1 MVCRAERKR
10 TQCPAQ
16 EVQESNVSD
25 SRDRGPDSRS
35 SDPLSLRNRRRA
47 TLQGLPMNGEESLR
61 EQHQLIPT
69 PKHRAVRVLVVN
81 DSPDN
86 VESMALLLRL
96 YGHEVEGALGG
107 PAALRAAQAQQPDA
121 VLLDISMPGMD
132 GYQVARQLRAMFRD
146 KPVLLVA
153 LTAHGF
159 EEDRRRC
166 QEAGFDRHLVKPADP
181 LEVENL
187 LRELGQSL

>member
-1 MVCRAERKR
+1 
-10 TQCPAQ
+10 
-16 EVQESNVSD
+16 
-25 SRDRGPDSRS
+25 
-35 SDPLSLRNRRRA
+35 
-47 TLQGLPMNGEESLR
+47 MNGEELR
-61 EQHQLIPT
+61 HDRHQPIPT
-69 PKHRAVRVLVVN
+69 PQRRAVRVLVVD

-96 YGHEVEGALGG
+96 YGHEVDVALGG

-132 GYQVARQLRAMFRD
+132 GYQVARRLRAMFRD
-146 KPVLLVA
+146 KRLLLIA
-153 LTAHGF
+153 ITAHGF

-166 QEAGFDRHLVKPADP
+166 EEAGFDLHLVKPADP
-181 LEVENL
+181 LAVEHL

>member
-1 MVCRAERKR
+1 M
-10 TQCPAQ
+10 
-16 EVQESNVSD
+16 
-25 SRDRGPDSRS
+25 G
-35 SDPLSLRNRRRA
+35 
-47 TLQGLPMNGEESLR
+47 GGELLH
-61 EQHQLIPT
+61 EQHELIPT

-81 DSPDN
+81 DYPDN

-96 YGHEVEGALGG
+96 FGHEVEVALGG
-107 PAALRAAQAQQPDA
+107 PAALRAAQARQPDA

-146 KPVLLVA
+146 KPLLLVA

-166 QEAGFDRHLVKPADP
+166 EEAGFDLHLVKPADP
-181 LEVENL
+181 LAVEKL
-187 LRELGQSL
+187 LRELGRSL

>member
-1 MVCRAERKR
+1 
-10 TQCPAQ
+10 
-16 EVQESNVSD
+16 
-25 SRDRGPDSRS
+25 
-35 SDPLSLRNRRRA
+35 
-47 TLQGLPMNGEESLR
+47 MNGEESLR

-86 VESMALLLRL
+86 VASMALLLRL
-96 YGHEVEGALGG
+96 YGHEVDGALGG
-107 PAALRAAQAQQPDA
+107 AAALRAAQAQQPDA
-121 VLLDISMPGMD
+121 VLLDLSMPGMD
-132 GYQVARQLRAMFRD
+132 GYQVARKLRAMFRD

-166 QEAGFDRHLVKPADP
+166 EEAGFDRHLVKPVDP
-181 LEVENL
+181 AQLAAL
-187 LRELGQSL
+187 LGEQ